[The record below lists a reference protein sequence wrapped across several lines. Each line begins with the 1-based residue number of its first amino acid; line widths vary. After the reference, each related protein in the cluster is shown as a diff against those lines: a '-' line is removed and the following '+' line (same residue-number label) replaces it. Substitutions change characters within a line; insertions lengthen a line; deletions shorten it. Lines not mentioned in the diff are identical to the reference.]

1 MSWKKSI
8 LVICKIL
15 RLLVKTLTVNE
26 NYSLLNRDNLT
37 NSDAI
42 ILKKSLFIIFF
53 FLFFFTFSKSILNFK
68 HFQKKITLIPD
79 VYPKLRALKNAV
91 R

>member
-37 NSDAI
+37 NSDEKKK
-42 ILKKSLFIIFF
+42 KKSLFIIF